1 MLELNALRMNRPDYE
16 LTLEDEYVGGLMM
29 KLLTTPEYTHTH
41 THTHTH
47 TSSTSRFVSRP
58 YKLLS
63 SRRISDSLWGSA
75 IPLFSRYRWGP
86 FFEYKLAEA

>member
-1 MLELNALRMNRPDYE
+1 MLELNALRMNRPNYE
-16 LTLEDEYVGGLMM
+16 LTLEDEYVGGLVM
-29 KLLTTPEYTHTH
+29 KLLTTPEYTHR
-41 THTHTH
+41 H
-47 TSSTSRFVSRP
+47 TSSTVRFVSRP

-63 SRRISDSLWGSA
+63 SRRIPDSLWGSA

>member
-1 MLELNALRMNRPDYE
+1 MISSRSNVKFNSCQEGSVLLELNALRMNRPDYE

-47 TSSTSRFVSRP
+47 IEH
-58 YKLLS
+58 
-63 SRRISDSLWGSA
+63 ISLCFEA
-75 IPLFSRYRWGP
+75 I
-86 FFEYKLAEA
+86 